1 VGGNAGI
8 VMLIKSLTI
17 PLGRTDEIGDTHMLG
32 RGLDPGG
39 KVSTTRGMVDGVWG
53 REDGAVCGR
62 NGARVFHAVIG
73 ARA

>member
-1 VGGNAGI
+1 MRLAI
-8 VMLIKSLTI
+8 LICWGEVSI
-17 PLGRTDEIGDTHMLG
+17 LGL
-32 RGLDPGG
+32 GG
-39 KVSTTRGMVDGVWG
+39 KVSTTKGMVDGVWG